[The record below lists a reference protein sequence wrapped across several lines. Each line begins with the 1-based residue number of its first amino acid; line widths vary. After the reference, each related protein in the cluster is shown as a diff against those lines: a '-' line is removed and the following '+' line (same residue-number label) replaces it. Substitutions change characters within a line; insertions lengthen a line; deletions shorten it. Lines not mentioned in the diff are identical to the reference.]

1 MCSSGMVQVR
11 LESAEI
17 MAIVSSR
24 AGRQIAVLL
33 RAMLPSW
40 WLARFDP
47 HTDAAAATTAAM
59 AAAFPGD
66 KQRDALLFCRNEVGS
81 ARRLHC

>member
-1 MCSSGMVQVR
+1 MLWGMTQVR

-24 AGRQIAVLL
+24 AGRQLALLL
-33 RAMLPSW
+33 RAVLPPW

-66 KQRDALLFCRNEVGS
+66 KQRDALLFCRSEVGTV
-81 ARRLHC
+81 RQIQY